1 MSYMFL
7 VELFFV
13 SILIFVSIGIS
24 SSVEVLKTRISILL
38 NCYLIIEIL
47 IAQMGKRTEKRLM

>member
-1 MSYMFL
+1 MFL

-13 SILIFVSIGIS
+13 SILIFSLEIS

>member
-13 SILIFVSIGIS
+13 SILIFLLGIS

>member
-1 MSYMFL
+1 MSYLFL

-13 SILIFVSIGIS
+13 SILIFSLGIS

>member
-1 MSYMFL
+1 MFL

>member
-13 SILIFVSIGIS
+13 SILIFSLGIS

>member
-13 SILIFVSIGIS
+13 SILIFSLGIS

-47 IAQMGKRTEKRLM
+47 NAQMGKRTEKRLM

>member
-1 MSYMFL
+1 MFL

-13 SILIFVSIGIS
+13 SILIFSLGIS

-47 IAQMGKRTEKRLM
+47 IAQMSKRTEKRLM